1 MRVVVMGF
9 AIRIFSIIA
18 MKYNWGH
25 PQCIFAR
32 VVLVFLVLEERLHCR
47 QQGSLVTPA
56 YLAQVS
62 K

>member
-18 MKYNWGH
+18 MQYNWGH
-25 PQCIFAR
+25 PWCSLAR
-32 VVLVFLVLEERLHCR
+32 VILVFLVLGEPLHCR
-47 QQGSLVTPA
+47 QQGSLVTLA